1 MYQNMPKVLISSKVY
16 QSSVRVTSGTAFST
30 LIDITMFVETII
42 EISIKVL
49 LKTWLYLHKQ
59 LNKINSDYLH
69 HAVIGKFGTRVSAEH
84 VNGKDKPAQ

>member
-1 MYQNMPKVLISSKVY
+1 MKWRIKVLN
-16 QSSVRVTSGTAFST
+16 
-30 LIDITMFVETII
+30 TILRLYI

-49 LKTWLYLHKQ
+49 LKTCLYLHKQ